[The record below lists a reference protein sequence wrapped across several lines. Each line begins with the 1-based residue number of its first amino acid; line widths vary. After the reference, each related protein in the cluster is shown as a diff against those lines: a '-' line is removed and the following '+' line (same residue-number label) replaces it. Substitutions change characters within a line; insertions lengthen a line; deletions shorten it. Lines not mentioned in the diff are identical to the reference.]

1 MQDASDK
8 TILDLKDMGRILC
21 HVRGVIQ
28 VENAA
33 ACAWHN
39 YVVPCTTEETHGA
52 YTVRKTYRMPEI
64 MFLNP

>member
-39 YVVPCTTEETHGA
+39 YVVHVQQKKLRHAHGA
-52 YTVRKTYRMPEI
+52 YTVRKTYRS
-64 MFLNP
+64 LK